1 MVVAK
6 RSVRDIDWQGKR
18 ALVRVDFNVPFERG
32 TTVISDDVRLREALP
47 TIRLLRDGG
56 AAVVLVTHLGRP
68 GGTRRPDLELGP
80 VAQRLAELL
89 GAPVQYVHDAAGD
102 LAQTQARALRSRD
115 VLLVENVRF
124 YAGEESNEPAF
135 AEGLARLADVFVND
149 AFGTAH
155 RAHASTTGVARY
167 LPSVAGLLM
176 EREIGVLGQVLDD
189 PQRPL
194 AVVLGGAKVSDKI
207 GVLEHLLARTEVV
220 IIGGGMAATFLKAQ
234 GLATGQSVVEEDR
247 LDFCR
252 AVLRRA
258 EAGDIALHL
267 PQDIVVAQ
275 ELVPD
280 TDSRTVAVTAIPE
293 GWLIAD
299 IGPASTR
306 QIADILG
313 SMGTVVWNGPMGVF
327 EVPPFDRGTRNVAEA
342 LAESDAFT
350 VIGGGSTAEAV
361 AHLGLAGQMDHVST
375 GGGASLEFLE
385 GRVLPGIAALED
397 A

>member
-1 MVVAK
+1 MAK
-6 RSVRDIDWQGKR
+6 RSVRDVDWQGKR

-68 GGTRRPDLELGP
+68 GGTPRSELELGP
-80 VAQRLAELL
+80 IAQRLAELL

-102 LAQTQARALRSRD
+102 LAQVQARALQARD

-124 YAGEESNEPAF
+124 YAGEERNEPAF
-135 AEGLARLADVFVND
+135 AESLARLADVFVND

-155 RAHASTTGVARY
+155 RAHASTTGVAHY

-176 EREIGVLGQVLDD
+176 EREIGMLGRVLND
-189 PQRPL
+189 PRRPL

-207 GVLEHLLARTEVV
+207 GVLEHLLARTDVLV
-220 IIGGGMAATFLKAQ
+220 IGGGMAATFLKAQ

-252 AVLRRA
+252 AVLRGA
-258 EAGDIALHL
+258 ETGGIALHL
-267 PQDIVVAQ
+267 PQDVVVAQ

-280 TDSRTVAVTAIPE
+280 TESRTVAATAVPE

-299 IGPASTR
+299 IGPGSAREFT
-306 QIADILG
+306 DVLG
-313 SMGTVVWNGPMGVF
+313 SAGMVVWNGPMGVF

-342 LAESDAFT
+342 LAQSDAFT
-350 VIGGGSTAEAV
+350 VVGGGSTAEAV